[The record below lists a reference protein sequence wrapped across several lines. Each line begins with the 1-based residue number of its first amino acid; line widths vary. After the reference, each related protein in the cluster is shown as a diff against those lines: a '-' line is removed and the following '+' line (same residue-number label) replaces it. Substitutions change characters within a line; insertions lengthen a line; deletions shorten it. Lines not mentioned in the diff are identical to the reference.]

1 MGRSQLKTA
10 NSNQVSSADGL
21 LHLVMQCK
29 TIVVDF
35 SHLSK
40 GIDNYHVDVMLSDG
54 FVQSSRQ
61 LIEQAVGN
69 VVVGKKMTDSNL
81 TNNFRKNYVDM
92 LSTTLHRVKTD
103 LQPAQIAILQFAA
116 IKYLLLEI
124 RQQLLSVGQR
134 VEEAVARQQYSGSRD
149 LLTTQAR
156 LFWLRQHH
164 DEFLYKTNR
173 FIFRLLQR
181 DEMNQLRSLREE
193 QLQSAFNEA
202 VNVMFNPQLS
212 AVSPMSP
219 RLLMECYTLWPVAN
233 LSKASE
239 AFEAACEEHF
249 PQLAVESLRRF
260 DRFDPIESEVF
271 DDLGGLFAVQ
281 ALLGPAENQRN
292 RLRETFSWLEQPGNI
307 RLLFDARLHQKTA
320 REVRATLGIR
330 AGWRFNRDIKK
341 LLKIALVLRQAF
353 ASDTEYRV
361 MLASYQLRDSWSE
374 LDNELIEIEQACKYI
389 AGVDVKKIA
398 VRVSGRDKGAVQLLK
413 RLDLLARE
421 NHRQFKEGAQEVV
434 LRALT
439 DYCRYRLHLRYYQL
453 AHRIFN
459 RLHVI
464 TDAEQARLSKA
475 GDHLY
480 ELLGNAEALEVN
492 RVEATIVHH
501 TILKADVRGST
512 TVTREL
518 MRQNLNPAAYFSTRF
533 FEPINQLLSIYG
545 AVKVFIEGD
554 AVILAI
560 HEYNTAP
567 EQWYSVARACGI
579 ARDILD
585 IVGSKNTHSKQTGLP
600 MLEIG
605 VGIDYS
611 EDKPMFLF
619 DDTQPIMISSAIGAA
634 DRMSSCSWKL
644 RDRFDSGLFNVEVLE
659 ISAQDRKSDEK
670 GQLNIRYN
678 VNGVLLSNK
687 SFAKLQ
693 SEIMLQR
700 LRVKLDEGVHTMF
713 VGKFPDIT
721 GKMRDLVIREGEV
734 MMWENDTPL
743 PESISGKV
751 FYEVLPRSKIASQV
765 LEFARQSR

>member
-1 MGRSQLKTA
+1 MTTA
-10 NSNQVSSADGL
+10 NSSQVSTAEDL
-21 LHLVMQCK
+21 LHRVMQSK
-29 TIVVDF
+29 TIAVDF
-35 SHLSK
+35 SCLAK
-40 GIDNYHVDVMLSDG
+40 GIDNYHVDVMLSEN
-54 FVQSSRQ
+54 FVQRSQQ
-61 LIEQAVGN
+61 LIEQVVGN
-69 VVVGKKMTDSNL
+69 VVVGAKVTSSNL
-81 TNNFRKNYVDM
+81 TNSFRKSYVDM
-92 LSTTLHRVKTD
+92 LSTTLHRSKTD
-103 LQPAQIAILQFAA
+103 LQPAQISILQFAV
-116 IKYLLLEI
+116 IKFLLLEI
-124 RQQLLSVGQR
+124 RKQLISVGQR
-134 VEEAVARQQYSGSRD
+134 VEETVARQQYSGSRD
-149 LLTTQAR
+149 LLTSQAR

-164 DEFLYKTNR
+164 DEFLYKINR
-173 FIFRLLQR
+173 FIFRSLQR
-181 DEMNQLRSLREE
+181 DEVNQLRSLRKE
-193 QLQSAFNEA
+193 QLQGVFNEA
-202 VNVMFNPQLS
+202 VSVMFNPQLS
-212 AVSPMSP
+212 AASPMSP

-239 AFEAACEEHF
+239 AFETACREHF

-281 ALLGPAENQRN
+281 SLLGPAANQRN
-292 RLRETFSWLEQPGNI
+292 SLRETFSWLEQPGNI
-307 RLLFDARLHQKTA
+307 RLLFDGRLHQKTA
-320 REVRATLGIR
+320 KEIRANLGVI
-330 AGWRFNRDIKK
+330 AGWRFNRDVKK

-353 ASDTEYRV
+353 ASDAEFRV

-398 VRVSGRDKGAVQLLK
+398 LRVSGRDKGAVQLLK

-421 NHRQFKEGAQEVV
+421 NARQFKEGAHEVV

-464 TDAEQARLSKA
+464 TDAGQARLSKA

-480 ELLGNAEALEVN
+480 ELLGNAEALKVN
-492 RVEATIVHH
+492 AVEATIVHH

-518 MRQNLNPAAYFSTRF
+518 VRQELNPAAYFSTRF
-533 FEPINQLLSIYG
+533 FEPINHLLSIYG

-560 HEYNTAP
+560 YEYNTTP

-579 ARDILD
+579 ARDILE
-585 IVGSKNTHSKQTGLP
+585 IVGSKNARSKQTGLP

-619 DDTQPIMISSAIGAA
+619 DDTRPIMISSAIGAA

-644 RDRFDSGLFNVEVLE
+644 RESFDRGLFNVEVLE

-693 SEIMLQR
+693 SEITLQR
-700 LRVKLDEGVHTMF
+700 LRVKLGEGVHTMF

-721 GKMRDLVIREGEV
+721 GKIRDLVIREGEV
-734 MMWENDTPL
+734 RLWENDAPL
-743 PESISGKV
+743 PESSSGEV
-751 FYEVLPRSKIASQV
+751 FYEVLPHSKIASQV